1 MLREVLVII
10 TVTVLSV
17 FCLNGCKKRSSEAD
31 SSQKVPKTM
40 AEYEAEAKEQ
50 INKENMA
57 EELEKIEKALEREV
71 SQEQ

>member
-1 MLREVLVII
+1 MLRRILVMVVM
-10 TVTVLSV
+10 TVISIFYLS
-17 FCLNGCKKRSSEAD
+17 GCKKRAD
-31 SSQKVPKTM
+31 DAQPDTEKVKTA

-57 EELEKIEKALEREV
+57 EELERIEKALEQDI

>member
-1 MLREVLVII
+1 MLRRIFMIAII
-10 TVTVLSV
+10 TVMS
-17 FCLNGCKKRSSEAD
+17 FFYLNGCKEHSSDTQSNQEE
-31 SSQKVPKTM
+31 VKTA

-57 EELEKIEKALEREV
+57 EELERIEKSLEQDI